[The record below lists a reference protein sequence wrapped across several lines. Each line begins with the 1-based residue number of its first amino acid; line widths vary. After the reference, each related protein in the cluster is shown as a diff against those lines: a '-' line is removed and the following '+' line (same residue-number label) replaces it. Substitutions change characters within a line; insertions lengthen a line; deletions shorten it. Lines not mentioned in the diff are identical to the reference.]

1 MSIADDSQRKSQAV
15 ASGNASDPG
24 GGPGGEPGIRPD
36 KTAGSSSGKVPLG
49 MRLKAW
55 WDGYDL
61 EVRRRLVAQ
70 EAAPRHEVR
79 YERER
84 LAWETPRIDLAQKLW
99 GEGFNSPGEA
109 DQTRALI
116 KPVGL
121 DESMSVLEIGSGLGG
136 SARLIAQEFGSWVT
150 ALEPNPGLAQA
161 AAAISEMHGLS
172 RKASVQTCDIE
183 NLEIKRAGYD
193 CVLARQALFGVENK
207 LGALSAIA
215 GGLKAKGQ
223 LILTDFVRGGTAG
236 RHYERWRNAEP
247 VKGAPWRAEDYAG
260 TIKDLGLD
268 LRVAADVTNAYR
280 DSLVEGW
287 SAFMAE
293 VGKRQL
299 DPEQA
304 QILKE
309 EAELWTLRKAALD
322 AGELKL
328 YRFHALSTR
337 ASKLLSDW

>member
-1 MSIADDSQRKSQAV
+1 MSIADDRQRKSQAV
-15 ASGNASDPG
+15 PTPPGSGSGTGAG
-24 GGPGGEPGIRPD
+24 GAARGLP
-36 KTAGSSSGKVPLG
+36 GKVPLG

-61 EVRRRLVAQ
+61 EVRRRLVAE
-70 EAAPRHEVR
+70 EAAPGHEVR

-84 LAWETPRIDLAQKLW
+84 LAWETPRIDLAQELW

-161 AAAISEMHGLS
+161 AAALSEMHGLS
-172 RKASVQTCDIE
+172 RKANVQACDIE
-183 NLEIKRAGYD
+183 NLEVKRAGYD
-193 CVLARQALFGVENK
+193 CILARQALFGVENK

-215 GGLKAKGQ
+215 EGLKAKGQ
-223 LILTDFVRGGTAG
+223 LILTDFV
-236 RHYERWRNAEP
+236 
-247 VKGAPWRAEDYAG
+247 KGEPWRPEDYAE
-260 TIKDLGLD
+260 TIKELGLD
-268 LRVAADVTNAYR
+268 LRVAADVTDAYR
-280 DSLVEGW
+280 EALVEGW
-287 SAFMAE
+287 SGFMAD
-293 VGKRQL
+293 VAKKQL
-299 DPEQA
+299 DPERA